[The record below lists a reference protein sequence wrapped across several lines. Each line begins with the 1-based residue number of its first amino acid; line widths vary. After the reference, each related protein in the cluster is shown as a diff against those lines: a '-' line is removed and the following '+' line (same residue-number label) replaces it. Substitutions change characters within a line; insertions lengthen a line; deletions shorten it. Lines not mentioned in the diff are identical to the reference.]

1 MKHLFPIFPVLTL
14 LATCPVWGQPT
25 GLSPNDGLGILRDP
39 VEESSLL
46 SWWGIHDRFYFVQ
59 ESEDLVKW
67 NFLPFFDRGSDDELA
82 WGLKSTAPALF
93 FRVLHTA
100 DPESGLMTADYDED
114 GLTTYEEYLLGA
126 NPFNPDTSGD
136 GIFDGIALKLGL
148 SVTPPEIPATNPLDL
163 TPPVITL
170 TSPASA
176 VLIP

>member
-1 MKHLFPIFPVLTL
+1 MKRSLFILPVLTL
-14 LATCPVWGQPT
+14 LAACPLSAQPT
-25 GLSPNDGLGILRDP
+25 ASSPNDGLGIFRDSI
-39 VEESSLL
+39 EESSLL
-46 SWWGIHDRFYFVQ
+46 SWWGIQDRFYFVQ
-59 ESEDLVKW
+59 ESEDLAKW

-82 WGLKSTAPALF
+82 WGLKATAPAIF

-126 NPFNPDTSGD
+126 NPFDPDTSGD

-148 SVTPPEIPATNPLDL
+148 SLTPPVIAAPDPLDL